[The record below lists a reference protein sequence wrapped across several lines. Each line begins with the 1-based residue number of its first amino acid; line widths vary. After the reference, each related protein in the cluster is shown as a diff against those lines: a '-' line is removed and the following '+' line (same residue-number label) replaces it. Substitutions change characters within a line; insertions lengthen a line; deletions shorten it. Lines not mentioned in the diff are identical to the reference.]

1 MPKYTMQLRT
11 ICDLL
16 TRKEVESWFTNYDLT
31 NYLLPFQIEK
41 INNAKI
47 WSKEKLAEKIVD
59 HYYMREIGFET
70 PALFK
75 HYAKIT
81 MQEIMGRYLPIIYT
95 NAIEYDPLVNVDFT
109 ETFERQI
116 NGNAVGNVSNESSG
130 EGTSDSTNE
139 SSGKGTSNSTSDNNA
154 SGLGVNSDTPQ
165 GQINKQ
171 AILGGSYASQ
181 TNADETESHIEDE
194 TNTTTSSTSTNE
206 TNTTTSSTSTTDSS
220 SQTESLESSTLHK
233 KGNDGSLTTVQNLI
247 KQFRGI
253 IDSTDEKIINELNSL
268 FMGIY

>member
-1 MPKYTMQLRT
+1 MAKYTMQLRT
-11 ICDLL
+11 ICDLFG
-16 TRKEVESWFTNYDLT
+16 RQEVESWFTNYKLE
-31 NYLLPFQIEK
+31 NYLLPSQIAT
-41 INNAKI
+41 INKNQL
-47 WSKEKLAEKIVD
+47 WTKERLAEKIVD
-59 HYYMREIGFET
+59 HYYMREIGLET

-75 HYAKIT
+75 HYAKVS

-109 ETFERQI
+109 ESFEREI
-116 NGNAVGNVSNESSG
+116 NGNAIGNVSNESSG
-130 EGTSDSTNE
+130 EG
-139 SSGKGTSNSTSDNNA
+139 SSYSSSDNTA
-154 SGLGVNSDTPQ
+154 SGLDINSDTPQ

-171 AILGGSYASQ
+171 SILNGQYASK

-194 TNTTTSSTSTNE
+194 TNTLTSSI
-206 TNTTTSSTSTTDSS
+206 SSTDSA
-220 SQTESLESSTLHK
+220 SQTKTVESSTLHK
-233 KGNDGSLTTVQNLI
+233 MGNDGSLTTVQNLI

>member
-1 MPKYTMQLRT
+1 MAKYTMQLRT
-11 ICDLL
+11 ICDLFG
-16 TRKEVESWFTNYDLT
+16 RQEVESWFTNYKLE
-31 NYLLPFQIEK
+31 NYLLPSQVNT
-41 INNAKI
+41 INKNQL
-47 WSKEKLAEKIVD
+47 WNKERLAEKIVD
-59 HYYMREIGFET
+59 HYYMREIGLET

-75 HYAKIT
+75 HYAKVT

-109 ETFERQI
+109 ESFEREI
-116 NGNAVGNVSNESSG
+116 NGNAIGNVSNESSG
-130 EGTSDSTNE
+130 EGS
-139 SSGKGTSNSTSDNNA
+139 SNSSSVNTA
-154 SGLGVNSDTPQ
+154 SGLAINSDTPQ

-171 AILGGSYASQ
+171 SILNGQYASK

-194 TNTTTSSTSTNE
+194 TNTLTSSTSSTD
-206 TNTTTSSTSTTDSS
+206 STS
-220 SQTESLESSTLHK
+220 QTKTVESSTLHK
-233 KGNDGSLTTVQNLI
+233 MGNDGSLTTVQNLI

>member
-1 MPKYTMQLRT
+1 MGKYTIQLRT
-11 ICDLL
+11 ICDLFG
-16 TRKEVESWFTNYDLT
+16 RQEVESWFTNYNLE
-31 NYLLPFQIEK
+31 NYLLPSQIQT
-41 INNAKI
+41 INKNPLWTKQ
-47 WSKEKLAEKIVD
+47 KLAEKIVD
-59 HYYMREIGFET
+59 HYFMREIGLET

-75 HYAKIT
+75 HYAKVT

-109 ETFERQI
+109 ETFEREI

-130 EGTSDSTNE
+130 EGS
-139 SSGKGTSNSTSDNNA
+139 SNSSSDNTA

-171 AILGGSYASQ
+171 NILQGKYASK

-194 TNTTTSSTSTNE
+194 TNTQTSSS
-206 TNTTTSSTSTTDSS
+206 SSTDST
-220 SQTESLESSTLHK
+220 SQTETTESSTLHK

-247 KQFRGI
+247 KQFRDI
-253 IDSTDEKIINELNSL
+253 ISSTDEKIINELNSL

>member
-1 MPKYTMQLRT
+1 MGNYTMQLRT
-11 ICDLL
+11 VCDLF
-16 TRKEVESWFTNYDLT
+16 TREEVENWFKNYELSD
-31 NYLLPFQIEK
+31 YLLPSQIQI
-41 INNAKI
+41 INHAGI
-47 WSKEKLAEKIVD
+47 WNKDKLARKIVD
-59 HYYMREIGFET
+59 HYFMREIGQET

-75 HYAKIT
+75 HYAKVT

-95 NAIEYDPLVNVDFT
+95 NSIEYDPLVNVDFT
-109 ETFERQI
+109 ETFEREI
-116 NGNAVGNVSNESSG
+116 SGNAVGNVSNESSG
-130 EGTSDSTNE
+130 EGTSN
-139 SSGKGTSNSTSDNNA
+139 SSSDNNA
-154 SGLGVNSDTPQ
+154 SGLSVQSDTPQ

-194 TNTTTSSTSTNE
+194 TNTTTSSTST
-206 TNTTTSSTSTTDSS
+206 TDST
-220 SQTESLESSTLHK
+220 SQTETSESSTLHK

-253 IDSTDEKIINELNSL
+253 IDSTDEKIINELSSL

>member
-1 MPKYTMQLRT
+1 MAKYTMQLRT
-11 ICDLL
+11 VCDLL
-16 TRKEVESWFTNYDLT
+16 TREEVESWFTNYDLT

-41 INNAKI
+41 INSANM
-47 WSKEKLAEKIVD
+47 WSKQKLAEKIVD
-59 HYYMREIGFET
+59 HYFMREIGFET

-75 HYAKIT
+75 HYAKVT

-130 EGTSDSTNE
+130 EGTS
-139 SSGKGTSNSTSDNNA
+139 NSTSDNNS

-165 GQINKQ
+165 GQLNKQ
-171 AILGGSYASQ
+171 EILGGKYASQ
-181 TNADETESHIEDE
+181 TNADETESHIED
-194 TNTTTSSTSTNE
+194 E

>member
-1 MPKYTMQLRT
+1 MGNYTMQLRT

-16 TRKEVESWFTNYDLT
+16 TREEVESWFTNYDLS

-41 INNAKI
+41 INNAKM

-59 HYYMREIGFET
+59 HYFMREIGFET

-75 HYAKIT
+75 HYAKVT

-130 EGTSDSTNE
+130 EGTS
-139 SSGKGTSNSTSDNNA
+139 NSTSDNNA

-181 TNADETESHIEDE
+181 TNADETESHIED
-194 TNTTTSSTSTNE
+194 E

>member
-1 MPKYTMQLRT
+1 MAKYTMQLRT

-16 TRKEVESWFTNYDLT
+16 GRAEVESWFTNYDLR
-31 NYLLPFQIEK
+31 NYLLPSQIES
-41 INNAKI
+41 INKVNL

-59 HYYMREIGFET
+59 HYYMREIGLET

-75 HYAKIT
+75 HYAKVT

-95 NAIEYDPLVNVDFT
+95 NSIEYDPLVNVDFT
-109 ETFERQI
+109 EEFEREIEGDTSGSVI
-116 NGNAVGNVSNESSG
+116 NNSNMENNSNVTNN
-130 EGTSDSTNE
+130 STG
-139 SSGKGTSNSTSDNNA
+139 SGTSNSTSDNTA

-171 AILGGSYASQ
+171 AILGGSYASK

-194 TNTTTSSTSTNE
+194 TTTSTTSRNTTVSDNNSESN
-206 TNTTTSSTSTTDSS
+206 STTDSS
-220 SQTESLESSTLHK
+220 SESNTFEKSTLHK

-253 IDSTDEKIINELNSL
+253 IDSTDENIIKELNSL

>member
-1 MPKYTMQLRT
+1 MGKYTMQLRT
-11 ICDLL
+11 VCDLYG
-16 TRKEVESWFTNYDLT
+16 REEVESWFTNYDLT
-31 NYLLPFQIEK
+31 NYLLPSQIEK
-41 INNAKI
+41 INTI
-47 WSKEKLAEKIVD
+47 RLWTKEKLAEKIVD
-59 HYYMREIGFET
+59 HYFMREIGLET

-75 HYAKIT
+75 HYAKVT

-95 NAIEYDPLVNVDFT
+95 NSIEYDPLVNVDFT

-130 EGTSDSTNE
+130 EGTSN
-139 SSGKGTSNSTSDNNA
+139 SSSDNTA

-194 TNTTTSSTSTNE
+194 TNTTTSSTST
-206 TNTTTSSTSTTDSS
+206 TDSS

-233 KGNDGSLTTVQNLI
+233 KGNDGSLNTVQNLI

>member
-1 MPKYTMQLRT
+1 MAKYTMQLRT
-11 ICDLL
+11 ICDLFG
-16 TRKEVESWFTNYDLT
+16 RQEVESWFTNYNLE
-31 NYLLPFQIEK
+31 NYLLPSQINT
-41 INNAKI
+41 INKNQL
-47 WSKEKLAEKIVD
+47 WTKERLAEKIVD
-59 HYYMREIGFET
+59 HYYMREIGLET

-75 HYAKIT
+75 HYAKVT

-109 ETFERQI
+109 ESFEREI
-116 NGNAVGNVSNESSG
+116 NGNAIGNVSNESSG
-130 EGTSDSTNE
+130 EGS
-139 SSGKGTSNSTSDNNA
+139 SNSSSDNTA
-154 SGLGVNSDTPQ
+154 SGLGINSDTPQ

-171 AILGGSYASQ
+171 SILNGQYASK

-194 TNTTTSSTSTNE
+194 TNTQTSSTSSTD
-206 TNTTTSSTSTTDSS
+206 STS
-220 SQTESLESSTLHK
+220 QTKTVESSTLHK
-233 KGNDGSLTTVQNLI
+233 MGNDGSLTTVQNLI

>member
-1 MPKYTMQLRT
+1 MGNYTMQLRT

-16 TRKEVESWFTNYDLT
+16 GRKEVESWFTNYDLR
-31 NYLLPFQIEK
+31 NYLLPSQIES
-41 INNAKI
+41 INKVKL

-59 HYYMREIGFET
+59 HYYMREIGLET

-75 HYAKIT
+75 HYAKVT

-95 NAIEYDPLVNVDFT
+95 NSIEYDPLVNVDFT
-109 ETFERQI
+109 EEFEREI
-116 NGNAVGNVSNESSG
+116 NGNAIGNVSNESSG
-130 EGTSDSTNE
+130 EGTS
-139 SSGKGTSNSTSDNNA
+139 NSTSDNTA

-171 AILGGSYASQ
+171 AILSGSYASK

-194 TNTTTSSTSTNE
+194 TNTSTSSS
-206 TNTTTSSTSTTDSS
+206 STTDSS
-220 SQTESLESSTLHK
+220 SQTKSNETSTLHK

-253 IDSTDEKIINELNSL
+253 IDSTDENIINELNSL

>member
-1 MPKYTMQLRT
+1 MAKYTMQLRT
-11 ICDLL
+11 VCDLYG
-16 TRKEVESWFTNYDLT
+16 REEVESWFTNYDLA
-31 NYLLPFQIEK
+31 NYLLPSQIEK
-41 INNAKI
+41 INTI
-47 WSKEKLAEKIVD
+47 RLWTKEKLAEKIVD
-59 HYYMREIGFET
+59 HYFMREIGLET

-75 HYAKIT
+75 HYAKVT

-95 NAIEYDPLVNVDFT
+95 NSIEYDPLVNVDFT
-109 ETFERQI
+109 ETFEREI
-116 NGNAVGNVSNESSG
+116 SGNAIGNVSNESSG
-130 EGTSDSTNE
+130 EGS
-139 SSGKGTSNSTSDNNA
+139 SNSSSDNTA
-154 SGLGVNSDTPQ
+154 SGLGVNSETPQ

-194 TNTTTSSTSTNE
+194 TNTTTSSTST
-206 TNTTTSSTSTTDSS
+206 TDSS
-220 SQTESLESSTLHK
+220 SQTETTETSTLHK

>member
-1 MPKYTMQLRT
+1 MARYTIQLRT
-11 ICDLL
+11 VCDLYG
-16 TRKEVESWFTNYDLT
+16 RDEVESWFTNYNLS
-31 NYLLPFQIEK
+31 NFLLPNQIET
-41 INNAKI
+41 INKAGL
-47 WSKEKLAEKIVD
+47 WTKEKLAEKIVD
-59 HYYMREIGFET
+59 HYFMREIGLET

-75 HYAKIT
+75 HYAKVT

-109 ETFERQI
+109 ETFQRDI

-130 EGTSDSTNE
+130 EGS
-139 SSGKGTSNSTSDNNA
+139 SNSSSDNTA

-171 AILGGSYASQ
+171 SILAGQYASQ

-194 TNTTTSSTSTNE
+194 TNTSTSSS
-206 TNTTTSSTSTTDSS
+206 STTDSS
-220 SQTESLESSTLHK
+220 SQTETTESSTLHK

>member
-1 MPKYTMQLRT
+1 MGNYTMQLRT
-11 ICDLL
+11 VCDLL
-16 TRKEVESWFTNYDLT
+16 GREEVESWFTNYDLT

-41 INNAKI
+41 INTANM
-47 WSKEKLAEKIVD
+47 WSKQKLAEKIVD
-59 HYYMREIGFET
+59 HYFMREIGFET

-75 HYAKIT
+75 HYAKVT

-130 EGTSDSTNE
+130 EGTSN
-139 SSGKGTSNSTSDNNA
+139 SSSDNTA

-181 TNADETESHIEDE
+181 TNADETESHIED
-194 TNTTTSSTSTNE
+194 E

>member
-1 MPKYTMQLRT
+1 MAKYTMQLRT
-11 ICDLL
+11 ICDILG
-16 TRKEVESWFTNYDLT
+16 REEVESWFTNYDLR
-31 NYLLPFQIEK
+31 NYLLPSQIES
-41 INNAKI
+41 INKVHL

-59 HYYMREIGFET
+59 HYYMREIGLET

-75 HYAKIT
+75 HYAKVT

-95 NAIEYDPLVNVDFT
+95 NSIEYDPLVNVDFT
-109 ETFERQI
+109 EEFEREI
-116 NGNAVGNVSNESSG
+116 NGNAIGNVSNESSG
-130 EGTSDSTNE
+130 EGTS
-139 SSGKGTSNSTSDNNA
+139 NSTSDNTA

-171 AILGGSYASQ
+171 AILGGSYASK

-194 TNTTTSSTSTNE
+194 TNTTTSSS
-206 TNTTTSSTSTTDSS
+206 STTDSS
-220 SQTESLESSTLHK
+220 SQTKSNESSTLHK

-253 IDSTDEKIINELNSL
+253 IDSTDENIIKELNSL
-268 FMGIY
+268 FMGVY